1 MYKDVIIF
9 GAGRNGLKAIE
20 KFGRENI
27 ICFSDNDSTRWNTLF
42 HGIQIVPPNDILN
55 YNFSKILISVR
66 KGRNKI
72 KNQLNSLGISEVEIL
87 PVESWGNY
95 FSNDQLVL
103 NTYLDKPE
111 SESETEWN
119 QNIQNSSAIKQVYEL
134 VGEFYEFTPLF
145 SHIEIES
152 YNRCNGSCAFCP
164 VNKNMDPRKE
174 RFMTQELFYKIVDE
188 LSKLNYSGRFALF
201 SNNEPYLDER
211 FIEWNKYARKK
222 LPYAQMHIFTN
233 GTLLTLQKYIET
245 VDYLDELIID
255 NYHPKLE
262 LIKPVKEIYDFC
274 KNHSDYRR
282 KTTILLR
289 NPNEILTSRGG
300 TSPNRKQI
308 IDYGKERCSLPFW
321 QMIIRPSGECSLC
334 CNDAIGQFTLGN
346 VNDEDLVDI
355 WYGERYKK
363 VREALYKGRENWG
376 NCAQCDT
383 FF

>member
-1 MYKDVIIF
+1 M
-9 GAGRNGLKAIE
+9 
-20 KFGRENI
+20 
-27 ICFSDNDSTRWNTLF
+27 
-42 HGIQIVPPNDILN
+42 PPNDILN